1 MLFAIKTTNKINND
15 NHNKTTNSITNG
27 PNINSHLSSFEIT
40 QVKGFFFCF
49 VFFIIIIETVS
60 IYKLK

>member
-40 QVKGFFFCF
+40 QVKGFFFF
-49 VFFIIIIETVS
+49 LLL
-60 IYKLK
+60 LKQYQFTNSN